1 MIRDTQPLMMNRQT
15 ELFRFSGDVSD
26 PDFLDWICHRANRL
40 GLNGWVREDSAGGF
54 IEALASGPEELLDA
68 MELGCS
74 LGPITVW
81 VETVERCPHDS
92 DGPMPNGFKI
102 LTQAD

>member
-26 PDFLDWICHRANRL
+26 PGFLDWICHRANQL
-40 GLNGWVREDSAGGF
+40 GLSGWVREDVSGNC

-81 VETVERCPHDS
+81 VETVERFPHDS
-92 DGPMPNGFKI
+92 DAPIPNGFKI
-102 LTQAD
+102 LTQMD